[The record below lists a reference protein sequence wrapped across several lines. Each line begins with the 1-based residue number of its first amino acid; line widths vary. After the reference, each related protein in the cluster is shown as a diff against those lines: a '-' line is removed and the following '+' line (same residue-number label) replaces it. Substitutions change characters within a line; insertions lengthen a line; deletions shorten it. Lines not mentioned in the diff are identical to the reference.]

1 MLKSN
6 YILIAIHY
14 IISKLF
20 KSMNTDNIETLNWS
34 SWLNFDKE
42 TIIEIPESEGVYKMH
57 ASMKIL
63 FIGSSSNLRKSLLES
78 LLNSCLNKATRFSY
92 ALTKSSEE
100 IKVILLNEYSSKHN
114 GKLPLCME
122 S

>member
-1 MLKSN
+1 
-6 YILIAIHY
+6 
-14 IISKLF
+14 
-20 KSMNTDNIETLNWS
+20 MNIDNIGTLSWS

-42 TIIEIPESEGVYKMH
+42 SITEIPEAEGVYKLH

-63 FIGSSSNLRKSLLES
+63 FIGNSNNLRKSLFES
-78 LLNSCLNKATRFSY
+78 LSNTCINKATRFSY
-92 ALTKSSEE
+92 ALTQSSDRIKE
-100 IKVILLNEYSSKHN
+100 IVLNEYILKHN

>member
-1 MLKSN
+1 
-6 YILIAIHY
+6 
-14 IISKLF
+14 
-20 KSMNTDNIETLNWS
+20 MNTDNIETLNWS

-63 FIGSSSNLRKSLLES
+63 FIGSSSNLRKSLAKS
-78 LLNSCLNKATRFSY
+78 LSNSCLNKATRFSY
-92 ALTKSSEE
+92 AVTPSSDE
-100 IKVILLNEYSSKHN
+100 IKVNLLNEYSSKHN
-114 GKLPLCME
+114 GKLPICIE